1 MDATTLRV
9 EYVYT
14 VRCCHDFEDD
24 CNLAAINR
32 AERTVER
39 WRRRVTMFNPSPG
52 ISWKRNK
59 VSEGFLSGGFQST
72 GMPADRRQT
81 QFPADVTVSV
91 SWQLHYLLHQ
101 SAILLPFA
109 SSMQQQQQQQQQLAK
124 PGGRKRK
131 KSGRKG
137 REKPAQRWKRVKDGG
152 WRSER
157 TEQGRRKW
165 FH

>member
-109 SSMQQQQQQQQQLAK
+109 SSMQQQQQQQLAK

-131 KSGRKG
+131 KSVSN
-137 REKPAQRWKRVKDGG
+137 AA
-152 WRSER
+152 
-157 TEQGRRKW
+157 EQ
-165 FH
+165 FVTV